1 MIPENVIEEKKREDE
16 SNNLDRR
23 KVSEDALT
31 QLETDI
37 SNIDDD
43 AAQSAIQEIAHIV
56 TGDDRFE

>member
-1 MIPENVIEEKKREDE
+1 MIPEDVIEKKKREDE